1 MNTPSLLLASYR
13 DWFTNSFTPRGPR
26 WWQLIWTFVFCAQV
40 ALVLTGFAWA
50 YTDGRGGSMDY
61 FLNNF
66 QVSLCVGFSIHLLFS
81 LSRRVM
87 AYIGVDPLKF
97 KDSTKAIYFSAIP
110 MGGVGIGVVLF
121 LLLKGYNPIEAAS
134 KDPRF
139 VISALGISILV
150 SLILFVVW
158 LQREQKLRLQAAA
171 ERSDAQAQTLKRQN
185 TEAELRT
192 LQAQIEPHFLFNT
205 LANVLS
211 LIDYDAPQAKRM
223 LESFIEYLRASLDS
237 NRRTQ
242 ATVADELQVV
252 ERYLQLLQ
260 IRMGARLRYGII
272 ADEAVKALP
281 LAPLMLQPLVENA
294 VKYGIEPNVEG
305 GGVSITARLQ
315 GEQLVLTVL
324 DSGMGLA
331 APSTARKGNGM
342 ALQNIRERLT
352 AQYGDKAFFSLESV
366 DAEGHTGTLATLS
379 IPQISRQLTPKS

>member
-1 MNTPSLLLASYR
+1 MSTVSLLLASYR
-13 DWFTNSFTPRGPR
+13 DWFSNSFTPRGPR
-26 WWQLIWTFVFCAQV
+26 WWQLIWTFVFCVQV
-40 ALVLTGFAWA
+40 ALVLTGFAWVF
-50 YTDGRGGSMDY
+50 TDGRGGGIAD

-81 LSRRVM
+81 LARRVT
-87 AYIGVDPLKF
+87 AYIGVNPLQF
-97 KDSTKAIYFSAIP
+97 KDSTRAIYFISIP
-110 MGGVGIGVVLF
+110 IVGMGIGTVL
-121 LLLKGYNPIEAAS
+121 LLMLKGYNPIDAAM
-134 KDPRF
+134 KNPRF
-139 VISALGISILV
+139 VISVLGTSIFI

-171 ERSDAQAQTLKRQN
+171 ERSEAQAQTLKRQN
-185 TEAELRT
+185 IEAELRT

-242 ATVADELQVV
+242 ATVGDELQVV

-260 IRMGARLRYGII
+260 IRMGKRLHYAIT

-324 DSGMGLA
+324 DSGIGLA
-331 APSTARKGNGM
+331 ATSTARKGNGM
-342 ALQNIRERLT
+342 ALKNIRERL
-352 AQYGDKAFFSLESV
+352 AVQYGDHAYLSLEAI
-366 DAEGHTGTLATLS
+366 DTEGNIGTLATLS
-379 IPQISRQLTPKS
+379 LPQSKIETTPL

>member
-1 MNTPSLLLASYR
+1 MMSTSSLLLASYR
-13 DWFTNSFTPRGPR
+13 DWFSNSFAPRGPR
-26 WWQLIWTFVFCAQV
+26 WLQLIWTFVFCVQV
-40 ALVLTGFAWA
+40 ALVLTGFAWVF
-50 YTDGRGGSMDY
+50 TDGRGGGVND
-61 FLNNF
+61 FLNNL
-66 QVSLCVGFSIHLLFS
+66 QVSLCVGFSIHFGFS
-81 LSRRVM
+81 SARRVM
-87 AYIGVDPLKF
+87 KYIGIDPLKF
-97 KDSTKAIYFSAIP
+97 KDSTRAIYFTSIP
-110 MGGVGIGVVLF
+110 IAGVCIGVALF
-121 LLLKGYNPIEAAS
+121 FILKGYNPINAAS
-134 KDPRF
+134 NNPRF
-139 VISALGISILV
+139 VISALGISIFI
-150 SLILFVVW
+150 SLFLFVVW

-185 TEAELRT
+185 IEAELRT

-242 ATVADELQVV
+242 ATVGDELQVV

-260 IRMGARLRYGII
+260 IRMGERLRYAIT

-305 GGVSITARLQ
+305 GAVIITVRMQ

-324 DSGMGLA
+324 DSGAGLA

-342 ALQNIRERLT
+342 ALKNIRERLM
-352 AQYGDKAFFSLESV
+352 AQYGDTAFFSLESV
-366 DAEGHTGTLATLS
+366 DTEGHTGTLATLS
-379 IPQISRQLTPKS
+379 LPQKTTP

>member
-1 MNTPSLLLASYR
+1 MMSTSSLLLASYR
-13 DWFTNSFTPRGPR
+13 DWFSNSFTPRGPR
-26 WWQLIWTFVFCAQV
+26 WWQVIWTFVFCVQV
-40 ALVLTGFAWA
+40 ALVLTGFAWV
-50 YTDGRGGSMDY
+50 YTDGRGGSVDY
-61 FLNNF
+61 FLNNL

-81 LSRRVM
+81 ISRRVM
-87 AYIGVDPLKF
+87 AYISVDPLKF
-97 KDSTKAIYFSAIP
+97 KDSTKAIYFTAIP
-110 MGGVGIGVVLF
+110 IVGVCMGVVVF
-121 LLLKGYNPIEAAS
+121 LMLKGYNPVDAAS

-139 VISALGISILV
+139 VISALGISIFI
-150 SLILFVVW
+150 SLFLFVVW

-185 TEAELRT
+185 IEAELRT

-242 ATVADELQVV
+242 ATVGDELQVV

-260 IRMGARLRYGII
+260 IRMGERLRYAIT

-305 GGVSITARLQ
+305 GGVSIAARLQ
-315 GEQLVLTVL
+315 DERLVLTVL
-324 DSGMGLA
+324 DSGLGLA
-331 APSTARKGNGM
+331 AGSTARKGNGM
-342 ALQNIRERLT
+342 ALKNIRERLA
-352 AQYGDKAFFSLESV
+352 AQYGDQASFSLESV
-366 DAEGHTGTLATLS
+366 DTAGKPGTLATISL
-379 IPQISRQLTPKS
+379 PQHSTPT